1 MSWILILS
9 MAVVVFVNRFIFL
22 EPKVNLLLPNYIV
35 RMLNYA
41 APCLF
46 TAMCVQVIWVQES
59 KIVLAYLYG
68 VLSCL
73 LFSLILRYTLVNV
86 CCSLMMFYCFINMI

>member
-9 MAVVVFVNRFIFL
+9 MAVIVFLNRFILL
-22 EPKVNLLLPNYIV
+22 EPKVKLKLPNYIV

-46 TAMCVQVIWVQES
+46 TAMCLQIIWVQES
-59 KIVLAYLYG
+59 KVIPAYIYG
-68 VLSCL
+68 GLSCL

-86 CCSLMMFYCFINMI
+86 CCSLMMFYCFINII